1 MERVGRLGRKRR
13 LGRYRVRRI
22 DHLMQRGDIVSVDL
36 EPVRGAEAS
45 KRRAAV
51 VVSNDGANRALD
63 RVQVVPLTSKTAK
76 IYPGQALVVVDG
88 RQSQAMADRIG
99 TVSKLRLR
107 GDIGALEPADT
118 AAVDR
123 AILTQLAL

>member
-51 VVSNDGANRALD
+51 VVSNDGANATGQRPGRGL
-63 RVQVVPLTSKTAK
+63 VTVVPVTSSVERVFAF
-76 IYPGQALVVVDG
+76 
-88 RQSQAMADRIG
+88 
-99 TVSKLRLR
+99 
-107 GDIGALEPADT
+107 
-118 AAVDR
+118 
-123 AILTQLAL
+123 